1 MSGPALFGCPAL
13 EPLILFEPLLDVWQ
27 SGIAH
32 WRLARSLALI
42 LTDVCCWLLHK
53 KLGNGVA
60 REPKVT
66 GCCPL
71 ALALDQDPGANF
83 ISKCHGIHLSFPP
96 VRKALSWPDT
106 LSTINVRLM
115 RMSMASNLSLDQ
127 LDSVKA
133 AVFPMLCIRILIVS
147 SSIWLIANNCSK
159 KWQHASSQESVSFY
173 GAISKSCGTY
183 CLHG

>member
-96 VRKALSWPDT
+96 LC
-106 LSTINVRLM
+106 
-115 RMSMASNLSLDQ
+115 SNFL
-127 LDSVKA
+127 
-133 AVFPMLCIRILIVS
+133 
-147 SSIWLIANNCSK
+147 SSIADSWGKWLTFGIAN
-159 KWQHASSQESVSFY
+159 
-173 GAISKSCGTY
+173 GP
-183 CLHG
+183 LL